1 MSRRS
6 AIDTPYQADYFCED
20 LACLQEPIPRRPK
33 RRDPQQSSRKRA
45 NVKAMT
51 AEELVQHKEKLKQR
65 KRERDQSGWRSKH
78 PLTAKYTLERDE
90 NPDWQPQRKR
100 T

>member
-1 MSRRS
+1 
-6 AIDTPYQADYFCED
+6 
-20 LACLQEPIPRRPK
+20 
-33 RRDPQQSSRKRA
+33 
-45 NVKAMT
+45 MT

-78 PLTAKYTLERDE
+78 PLTAKYALERDE
-90 NPDWQPQRKR
+90 NPDWQPRAQRRR

>member
-1 MSRRS
+1 MPP
-6 AIDTPYQADYFCED
+6 IKLNHFCED
-20 LACLQEPIPRRPK
+20 PACLQELIPRMPK
-33 RRDPQQSSRKRA
+33 CREPQQSSRKRA

-65 KRERDQSGWRSKH
+65 KRERDQSGLRSKH
-78 PLTAKYTLERDE
+78 PLTAKYALERDE

>member
-1 MSRRS
+1 MPP
-6 AIDTPYQADYFCED
+6 IKLNHFCED
-20 LACLQEPIPRRPK
+20 PACLQEPIPRRPK

-45 NVKAMT
+45 NVKATT
-51 AEELVQHKEKLKQR
+51 AVQELVQHKEKLKQR
-65 KRERDQSGWRSKH
+65 KRERDQSGGWRSKH

-90 NPDWQPQRKR
+90 NPDRQPKRKR